1 MQIIDQLTDK
11 LLSSPKVPLSNNR
24 LVDAAEFTQL
34 LDRLRINVPSS
45 IRDSERTL
53 AERERILAQA
63 DEEARRILA
72 LAQRRAAELVAADA
86 LVQSARR
93 EAERLMEEA
102 RQAAMRSAEDADA
115 YAEYVLNA
123 INDTLANAGG
133 QVTNGLS
140 ELSLRRAD
148 RAASMGAP
156 PQGPSQT
163 PGAPPPTAAAPSG
176 HAPAQPAPLPPARQA
191 PNPRRA
197 AGDAAQAHAP
207 LHGEPQAPHR
217 AGYSPYEA
225 KG

>member
-11 LLSSPKVPLSNNR
+11 LNSSPKVPLSSNR
-24 LVDAAEFTQL
+24 IVDATEFTQL

-72 LAQRRAAELVAADA
+72 QAQKRAAEILASDH

-93 EAERLMEEA
+93 EAERIIDEA
-102 RQAAMRSAEDADA
+102 RMSAARSAEDADG

-123 INDTLANAGG
+123 LSDTLAGAGA

-140 ELSLRRAD
+140 ELGLRRAE
-148 RAASMGAP
+148 RAGHMSAMHAPAAQAAPAARQNPAPRNAGAP
-156 PQGPSQT
+156 PAEPNAPGR
-163 PGAPPPTAAAPSG
+163 GAPANG
-176 HAPAQPAPLPPARQA
+176 PASAY
-191 PNPRRA
+191 
-197 AGDAAQAHAP
+197 
-207 LHGEPQAPHR
+207 PQ
-217 AGYSPYEA
+217 YEA